1 MYVLESLNFT
11 SLISRKI
18 WITEKSW
25 NFHTVLTQPQEGR
38 LNVYVSPSALK
49 LYVSPVFDNDVLDDD
64 MEAPDEK

>member
-1 MYVLESLNFT
+1 MVVILLNE
-11 SLISRKI
+11 R
-18 WITEKSW
+18 ER
-25 NFHTVLTQPQEGR
+25 LTQPHDGR